1 MRALRRPADIQFA
14 MTIEEF
20 YENLRQDMLARSGA
34 DANYTRSTFIS
45 YMCALLE
52 EQGVV
57 SGYAQ
62 TDYKFSAK
70 GHAVDAWSLEEE
82 FSTLY
87 LFVTD
92 YRDSMEIENL
102 TNSEIGTSFARLTRF
117 FEASRAEGFAEALD
131 ESMPV
136 TELAWLIAKRTA
148 KIEKLALVLLSNAR
162 VSARVAALPKGEV
175 GGLPTTYEVW
185 DLGRLFRLE
194 SSGREREEIEVDFTA
209 TDPKGIGC
217 LPAFSS
223 GGTIQSYLLVIPGPV
238 LASLYL
244 EYGERLFEQ
253 NVRTFLQF
261 RGKVNKGIRG
271 TILNEPHMFFSYN
284 NGISATAE
292 EVITSKDNDR
302 ILRVKNLQIVN
313 GGQTTASIF
322 TAMHKESADLS
333 KVHVQMKLSVVPGP
347 QIQEVVPRISE
358 YANTQNKVSAADFFS
373 NHPVHLRIEE
383 FSRRLWAPSR
393 EGGVRESHWF
403 YERARG
409 QYVNMQ
415 ASLTS
420 SAVKAFLLQ
429 NPRDQMFT
437 KTDLAKFILT
447 FDELPHT
454 VSLGAQK
461 AFAGTPKSPGFVNLI
476 AKEWEAT
483 GGAAFNEIWF
493 KRAVAKGILFREL
506 DRLILQ
512 QDWYS
517 GYKANIV
524 TYALAKF
531 AQMVRNVGREIDFL
545 KIWQLQALP
554 TELADELTIIAEAVN
569 RLLLEPPPGTTSN
582 VSEWA
587 KQPACWSAVS
597 AERIELSGRLRP
609 FLIDLR
615 ASVKV
620 EKEAGK
626 AQVIMDGIQAQTY
639 VVQKGAAHWIRL
651 RDWNESNRKLSPR
664 EMGILD
670 VACAIPRKLPTEAQV
685 PILIA
690 AEKRAVVEGFR

>member
-1 MRALRRPADIQFA
+1 

-20 YENLRQDMLARSGA
+20 HANLRQDLLAQSGA
-34 DANYTRSTFIS
+34 DANYTRSTFVG

-52 EQGVV
+52 DQGVV
-57 SGYAQ
+57 SSFAQ
-62 TDYKFSAK
+62 TDYKFSSK

-87 LFVTD
+87 LFVAD
-92 YRDSMEIENL
+92 HRDTAEIENL
-102 TNSEIGTSFARLTRF
+102 TGAEISASFARLTRF
-117 FEASRAEGFAEALD
+117 YEAAKKEEFASALD

-136 TELAWLIAKRTA
+136 AELAWLVAKRTA
-148 KIEKLALVLLSNAR
+148 KIERLAFVLLSNAQ
-162 VSARVAALPKGEV
+162 VSARVAGLPKAKV

-185 DLGRLFRLE
+185 DLGRLHRLE

-223 GGTIQSYLLVIPGPV
+223 GGDIQSYLLVIPGPV

-244 EYGERLFEQ
+244 EHGERLFEQ

-292 EVITSKDNDR
+292 SVVTSKDNDR
-302 ILRVKNLQIVN
+302 LLRVKNLQIVN

-322 TAMHKESADLS
+322 TAGHRESADLS
-333 KVHVQMKLSVVPGP
+333 RVHVQMKLSVVPGP
-347 QIQEVVPRISE
+347 KIEEVVPRISE

-373 NHPVHLRIEE
+373 NHPFHLRIEE

-409 QYVNMQ
+409 QYVNLQ

-420 SAVKAFLLQ
+420 GAAKAFLLQ

-437 KTDLAKFILT
+437 KTDLAKFCLT
-447 FDELPHT
+447 FDEQPHT

-461 AFAGTPKSPGFVNLI
+461 AFAGTPKAPGFVNLI

-512 QDWYS
+512 QDWYN

-524 TYALAKF
+524 TYTLAKF
-531 AQMVRNVGREIDFL
+531 TQMVRNVGREIDFL
-545 KIWQLQALP
+545 KIWQAQALP
-554 TELADELTIIAEAVN
+554 TALADELTAIAATVN
-569 RLLLEPPPGTTSN
+569 RLLLEPPAGTTSN

-587 KQPACWSAVS
+587 KQPACWTAVS
-597 AERIELSGRLRP
+597 GERIELSSRLRP
-609 FLIDLR
+609 FLSDLR
-615 ASVKV
+615 ASAAV
-620 EKEAGK
+620 EKQAEK
-626 AQVIMDGIQAQTY
+626 NQVIQDGIQAQTY

-651 RDWNESNRKLSPR
+651 REWNEANRKLSPR

-670 VACAIPRKLPTEAQV
+670 YACAIPRKLPTEAQV

-690 AEKRAVVEGFR
+690 AEKRAMAEGFR

>member
-1 MRALRRPADIQFA
+1 

-20 YENLRQDMLARSGA
+20 HANLRQDLLARSGA
-34 DANYTRSTFIS
+34 DENYTRSTFIAH
-45 YMCALLE
+45 MCALLE
-52 EQGVV
+52 DQGVV
-57 SGYAQ
+57 SSFAQ
-62 TDYKFSAK
+62 TDYKFSSK

-87 LFVTD
+87 LFIAD
-92 YRDSMEIENL
+92 YRDSAVVEKL
-102 TNSEIGTSFARLTRF
+102 TNTEIAALFARLTRF
-117 FEASRAEGFAEALD
+117 YEASRSVGFAEALD

-136 TELAWLIAKRTA
+136 TELSWLIAKRTA
-148 KIEKLALVLLSNAR
+148 KIEKLALVLLSNAQ
-162 VSARVAALPKGEV
+162 VSARVAELPKAKI
-175 GGLPTTYEVW
+175 GGLPTTFEVW
-185 DLGRLFRLE
+185 DLGRQFRLE
-194 SSGREREEIEVDFTA
+194 SSGREREEIEVDFTLA
-209 TDPKGIGC
+209 DPNGIGC

-223 GGTIQSYLLVIPGPV
+223 GGAIQSYLLVIPGPI
-238 LASLYL
+238 LAALYL
-244 EYGERLFEQ
+244 EHGERLFEQ

-261 RGKVNKGIRG
+261 RGKVNKGIRA

-292 EVITSKDNDR
+292 EIVTSKANDR
-302 ILRVKNLQIVN
+302 MLRVRNLQIVN

-322 TAMHKESADLS
+322 TALHKESADLS

-347 QIQEVVPRISE
+347 QVEEVVPRISE

-373 NHPVHLRIEE
+373 NHPFHLRIEE

-393 EGGVRESHWF
+393 EGGVRQSHWF

-415 ASLTS
+415 ASLS
-420 SAVKAFLLQ
+420 NSEKKAFLLQ

-437 KTDLAKFILT
+437 KTDLAKFILS
-447 FDELPHT
+447 FEEQPHT

-461 AFAGTPKSPGFVNLI
+461 AFAGTPKAPGFVSLI
-476 AKEWEAT
+476 AKEWESTT
-483 GGAAFNEIWF
+483 GLAFNEVWF
-493 KRAVAKGILFREL
+493 QRAVAKGILFRDL

-512 QDWYS
+512 QDWYN

-524 TYALAKF
+524 TYTLAKLS
-531 AQMVRNVGREIDFL
+531 QMVRESGRAIDFL
-545 KIWQLQALP
+545 QIWQKQTLP
-554 TELADELTIIAEAVN
+554 AAFAEELITIASTVN

-587 KQPACWSAVS
+587 KQPACWNAVS
-597 AERIELSGRLRP
+597 SERIGLSTRLRP
-609 FLIDLR
+609 FLVDIR
-615 ASVKV
+615 ADVVV
-620 EKEAGK
+620 ERDAGK
-626 AQVIMDGIQAQTY
+626 KQALQDGIHAQTY
-639 VVQKGAAHWIRL
+639 VVQKGAAHWVKL
-651 RDWNESNRKLSPR
+651 REWNEVHRKLSPM

-670 VACAIPRKLPTEAQV
+670 TACALPRRIPSERQV

-690 AEKRAVVEGFR
+690 AEKRALVEGFRPA

>member
-1 MRALRRPADIQFA
+1 

-20 YENLRQDMLARSGA
+20 HANLRQDLLARSGA
-34 DANYTRSTFIS
+34 DENYTRSTFIAH
-45 YMCALLE
+45 MCSLLE
-52 EQGVV
+52 DQGVV
-57 SGYAQ
+57 SGFSQ
-62 TDYKFSAK
+62 TDYKFSAR

-92 YRDSMEIENL
+92 YRDAAEIENL
-102 TNSEIGTSFARLTRF
+102 TSTEIAASFARLTRF
-117 FEASRAEGFAEALD
+117 YEASRGEGFASALD

-148 KIEKLALVLLSNAR
+148 KIEKLALILLSNAR
-162 VSARVAALPKGEV
+162 VGARVAALPKAKV

-194 SSGREREEIEVDFTA
+194 SSGREREEILVDFTS
-209 TDPKGIGC
+209 TNPKGIGC
-217 LPAFSS
+217 LAAFSS
-223 GGTIQSYLLVIPGPV
+223 GGAIQSYLLVIPGPV
-238 LASLYL
+238 LAALYH
-244 EYGERLFEQ
+244 EHGERLFEQ

-292 EVITSKDNDR
+292 EVVTSKGNDR
-302 ILRVKNLQIVN
+302 ILQVRNLQIVN

-347 QIQEVVPRISE
+347 QIEVVVPRISE

-373 NHPVHLRIEE
+373 NHPFHLRIEE

-393 EGGVRESHWF
+393 EGSVRESHWF

-409 QYVNMQ
+409 QYMNMQ
-415 ASLTS
+415 ASMTS
-420 SAVKAFLLQ
+420 GEVKAFLLQ

-447 FDELPHT
+447 FDEQPHT

-476 AKEWEAT
+476 AKEWDAT
-483 GGAAFNEIWF
+483 GGAAFNEVWF
-493 KRAVAKGILFREL
+493 KRAIAKAIIFREL

-512 QDWYS
+512 QEWYN

-524 TYALAKF
+524 TYSLAKL
-531 AQMVRNVGREIDFL
+531 AQMVRNVEKELDFL
-545 KIWQLQALP
+545 KIWQVQALP
-554 TELADELTIIAEAVN
+554 TELADELVTIGAVVN
-569 RLLLEPPPGTTSN
+569 RLLLNPPAGVTSN

-587 KQPACWSAVS
+587 KQPACWTAISE
-597 AERIELSGRLRP
+597 ERIELSARVGGY
-609 FLIDLR
+609 LIDRR
-615 ASVKV
+615 ASAAV
-620 EKEAGK
+620 EREAGRT
-626 AQVIMDGIQAQTY
+626 QVIQDGIQAQTY

-651 RDWNESNRKLSPR
+651 RDWNVINRKLGPR
-664 EMGILD
+664 ELGILE
-670 VACAIPRKLPTEAQV
+670 VACAMPRKLPTEAQV
-685 PILIA
+685 PFLIA
-690 AEKRAVVEGFR
+690 AEKRAITEGFR